1 MLILADRPLPAGPE
15 RDAVT
20 SWVEKG
26 GLLIRF
32 AGPRTAE
39 QPIGETDPLLP
50 VRLLGGDRAAGRRA
64 VLERAAPAWRRS
76 PPARR
81 SPAWPCRTR

>member
-1 MLILADRPLPAGPE
+1 M
-15 RDAVT
+15 T
-20 SWVEKG
+20 QWVEKG

-50 VRLLGGDRAAGRRA
+50 VKLLGGDRQLGGAMSWSKPAGLAPFPADSPFAGLAGDRR
-64 VLERAAPAWRRS
+64 R
-76 PPARR
+76 
-81 SPAWPCRTR
+81 

>member
-1 MLILADRPLPAGPE
+1 M
-15 RDAVT
+15 T
-20 SWVEKG
+20 NWVEKG

-50 VRLLGGDRAAGRRA
+50 VKLLGGDRQLGGALSWSEPASLAPFPPNSPFAGLA
-64 VLERAAPAWRRS
+64 V
-76 PPARR
+76 PPR
-81 SPAWPCRTR
+81 